1 MTSPALFPSNFELHQ
16 SIAERNNSTNGSLL
30 LSNNVNPNFNIRG
43 RIGRDPR
50 PALPRLVSRHTA
62 PESVT
67 PAHTHDPRHYIK
79 LQDFSKFWSAIKSSE
94 HVKGASE
101 ETDIVKWTFKD
112 GSSVEVKQ
120 EEHSSINHYITYSV
134 ITSQPELTYSSVL
147 STIRCYAVTSGEAEG
162 STFVEWTGNF
172 SSDADAG
179 VIQDAK
185 FKRREALADLAKA
198 AKKA

>member
-1 MTSPALFPSNFELHQ
+1 MTSPTSFPQTFRQN
-16 SIAERNNSTNGSLL
+16 IAERNNSTNENLL
-30 LSNNVNPNFNIRG
+30 LSNNVNPDFNIRG
-43 RIGRDPR
+43 RIRRDPR
-50 PALPRLVSRHTA
+50 PALPRLVSRHTNH
-62 PESVT
+62 ESGT
-67 PAHTHDPRHYIK
+67 TAHTHNPRHYIK

-134 ITSQPELTYSSVL
+134 ITAQPELTYSSVL